1 SRFAPGSSASR
12 FITQFVCSGRKRK
25 PRRRKIL
32 SNRLAEAVQE
42 RQVPSYTIQPR
53 NESPQGGAVSK
64 PVRSTDRSSLI
75 SVVSVSSEFIRQ
87 KILSSFCHAQ
97 QAQGFVPHLCQ
108 FKQGRAWQFLQLE
121 VGGLSQLK
129 KLQQISQSFPGV
141 VVRRFGFTSLS
152 NALLQN
158 LKGRIDLAL
167 FSLVG
172 DYPEHGKNIF
182 HRLEM
187 VAP

>member
-1 SRFAPGSSASR
+1 MRASTAKGRVHQIWQARKTTASAPPVSRPSLAKTHISSRCAPGSSASR

-42 RQVPSYTIQPR
+42 RQVPSYKIQPR

-87 KILSSFCHAQ
+87 KFCHRFAMPSKRK
-97 QAQGFVPHLCQ
+97 V
-108 FKQGRAWQFLQLE
+108 
-121 VGGLSQLK
+121 LSP
-129 KLQQISQSFPGV
+129 IFA
-141 VVRRFGFTSLS
+141 SLS
-152 NALLQN
+152 KA
-158 LKGRIDLAL
+158 
-167 FSLVG
+167 
-172 DYPEHGKNIF
+172 
-182 HRLEM
+182 
-187 VAP
+187 